1 MRSSVVPVFL
11 FVMFNQQQSEFH
23 NIIMSGDFRQI
34 LLTGEAGTGKTYILT
49 KVLSELHRNG
59 ARVLLCAPTH
69 MARINLVEKL
79 DDDVREEVQTKTVA
93 SLLRQ
98 FGFLNVYGET
108 NFKSPEPQD
117 FRDKWDI
124 IAIDECSMLSEAA
137 YQALKNCGSRVIYT
151 GDFAQLPVVMSKKST
166 MLEDEELEHV
176 HLTEQMRQQGEVHK
190 IAERNRE
197 AIFMPTE
204 SSECAQTK
212 VNVHKSLSAL
222 LSHYVVNLLE
232 DSRGNDAPFHH
243 RFITHRNATVE
254 YVNNFVRGEFIGSED
269 HPFVTNEKLLICY
282 TTPVAANGEVA
293 TVTDVDVDERMTT
306 VYNHKWRSYHVGI
319 KTKRGECYILC
330 IPPQDK
336 KLVDER
342 LAQLKEIIKVA
353 MQTKNRD
360 AYKAAYDEV
369 RFIRNTWVP
378 VNYPYAVTAHKSQ
391 GQTIENVYVNTL
403 ELSKAPHKRALT
415 YVAFSRAAKQLHTV
429 KV

>member
-1 MRSSVVPVFL
+1 MFL
-11 FVMFNQQQSEFH
+11 FELVMFNAQQTAFFDTVIAGEF
-23 NIIMSGDFRQI
+23 SQI

-49 KVLSELHRNG
+49 KVLSELHRQG

-69 MARINLVEKL
+69 MARINLLEKL
-79 DDDVREEVQTKTVA
+79 DEDVREDVQTKTVA
-93 SLLRQ
+93 SLLKQ
-98 FGFLNVYGET
+98 FGFVNNFGET
-108 NFKSPEPQD
+108 NFRAPEPQN
-117 FRDKWDI
+117 FSHKWDI

-137 YQALKNCGSRVIYT
+137 YQALKVCGCRVIYT
-151 GDFAQLPVVMSKKST
+151 GDFAQLPVVMSKKSS
-166 MLEDEELEHV
+166 MLDDNDLQHI

-204 SSECAQTK
+204 SSECEQTK
-212 VNVHKSLSAL
+212 VSVHKSLAAL

-232 DSRGNDAPFHH
+232 DERGSDAPIHH

-254 YVNNFVRGEFIGSED
+254 YVNNFIREEFVNSSE
-269 HPFVTNEKLLICY
+269 PFTNGEKLLICY

-293 TVTDVDVDERMTT
+293 TVNDVQEDQSRLGR
-306 VYNHKWRSYHVGI
+306 YNHKWRSYAVGI
-319 KTKRGECYILC
+319 KTKRGECYIYC

-342 LAQLKEIIKVA
+342 LDQLKEIIKMS
-353 MQTKNRD
+353 MQTNNRD
-360 AYKAAYDEV
+360 AYKEAYDET
-369 RFIRNTWVP
+369 RYIRETWTA

-415 YVAFSRAAKQLHTV
+415 YVAFSRASKALHTV